1 MTEAEVEVILG
12 RSHQLRDAG
21 HRRELE
27 KPGASGRVAV
37 LSES

>member
-1 MTEAEVEVILG
+1 MEAEVEAILG
-12 RSHQLRDAG
+12 RSHQPRDAG
-21 HRRELE
+21 RPRELE